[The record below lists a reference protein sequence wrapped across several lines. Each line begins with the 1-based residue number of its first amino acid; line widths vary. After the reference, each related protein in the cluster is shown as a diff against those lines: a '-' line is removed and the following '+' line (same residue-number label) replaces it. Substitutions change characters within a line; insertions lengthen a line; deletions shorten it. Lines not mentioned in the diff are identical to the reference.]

1 MIAKQTE
8 KGYFLENILFNFS
21 RLARGFFHS
30 GVFMTHLSK
39 IRMLISLECIFVVF
53 CLMMRKAFTNGL
65 TFVVYL
71 SYDLVFLV
79 LNIMLLFEGGKTD
92 EGMVKSFGRIDYI
105 IIVLFVVIL
114 AKWLLGFWQTL
125 KEMIKTCKE
134 NKV

>member
-1 MIAKQTE
+1 
-8 KGYFLENILFNFS
+8 
-21 RLARGFFHS
+21 
-30 GVFMTHLSK
+30 
-39 IRMLISLECIFVVF
+39 MLISLECILVVF